1 MPSAVLGFSA
11 RARRGFVLGTR
22 CALCYVRLFCESKKG
37 FCTGHEVRVVFLILF
52 LTYAGFAKPMGSYVV
67 FRIRRIL
74 QIPLVPNSRTLTI
87 CFGPQFQRFMGF
99 I

>member
-1 MPSAVLGFSA
+1 MPSAMLGFSA

-52 LTYAGFAKPMGSYVV
+52 LTYAGFAKTNG
-67 FRIRRIL
+67 IL
-74 QIPLVPNSRTLTI
+74 CCVPYKEDPTNSA
-87 CFGPQFQRFMGF
+87 CAQQ
-99 I
+99 